1 MHDAIGSRS
10 SYEPVCTAHRSR
22 ETSYDGRV
30 TQRSSVK
37 TSDVVQKTSAIAAEV
52 ASKHAADVD
61 QKSRFPRESI
71 TALQQAKLM
80 SAAVPKSLGGAGAGM
95 LELGHQCAALAGG
108 CGSSGMVL
116 AMHHIQVA
124 CLARHGAGSP
134 YFENFLRENLV
145 ERQEVIASI
154 TSENGTFGD
163 TRSSICAVE
172 VDGERMSLKKDAT
185 TMSYGEHADAQLV
198 TCRRAADAP
207 NSDQILVLF
216 EKGNYTLTDI
226 GVWDTLGMRGT
237 CSPGAKFAGSGAA
250 AQIVPG
256 SFADSSAQ
264 TMVPYSH
271 ILWAALWWGIAND
284 AIGRAAQFVR
294 GEARK
299 KPGTVPPNATRL
311 ARAHV
316 ELQAMR
322 HNWES
327 CAIEFDEMTAED
339 DAKARNALDGM
350 GWALKMNQL
359 KMSCSEVAPKLVHE
373 ALQIIGIMAYKNDTK
388 FSVGRHYRDVLS
400 AALMVSNERIAGK
413 SASMLLVF
421 KDD

>member
-1 MHDAIGSRS
+1 VAYHLSVSTRTTVKAGELVAR
-10 SYEPVCTAHRSR
+10 
-22 ETSYDGRV
+22 
-30 TQRSSVK
+30 TQ
-37 TSDVVQKTSAIAAEV
+37 AIAQEV
-52 ASKHAADVD
+52 AAKHAADVD
-61 QKSRFPRESI
+61 GRARFPHE
-71 TALQQAKLM
+71 TFAALKDARLL
-80 SAAVPKSLGGAGAGM
+80 SAAVPKSHGGAGAGM
-95 LELGHQCAALAGG
+95 LELGAQCAALAQG
-108 CGSSGMVL
+108 CGSSAMVL

-124 CLARHGAGSP
+124 CIARHGTGTP
-134 YFENFLRENLV
+134 FFDRYMRESLV
-145 ERQEVIASI
+145 GKQDLIASI

-163 TRSSICAVE
+163 TRSSICAVA
-172 VDGERMSLKKDAT
+172 VDGDKMSLDKDAT
-185 TMSYGEHADAQLV
+185 TVSYGEHADAQLV
-198 TCRRAADAP
+198 TCRRAPDAAQ
-207 NSDQILVLF
+207 SDQVLVLF
-216 EKGNYTLTDI
+216 PKGDYTLAQSTT
-226 GVWDTLGMRGT
+226 WDTLGMRGT
-237 CSPGAKFAGSGAA
+237 CSPGAKFSGKGGAD
-250 AQIVPG
+250 QIVPG

-271 ILWAALWWGIAND
+271 ILWSSLWWGIAAD
-284 AIGRAAQFVR
+284 AIGRAAAFVR

-299 KPGTVPPNATRL
+299 KPGTVPANATRL

-327 CAIEFDEMTAED
+327 CAIDFDELTAKDGPAARD
-339 DAKARNALDGM
+339 DLGSM

-359 KMSCSEVAPKLVHE
+359 KMGCSEAAPRLCHE
-373 ALQIIGIMAYKNDTK
+373 ALQIIGIMGYKNDSK

>member
-1 MHDAIGSRS
+1 VAVTTRT
-10 SYEPVCTAHRSR
+10 TARN
-22 ETSYDGRV
+22 
-30 TQRSSVK
+30 
-37 TSDVVQKTSAIAAEV
+37 SDLVARTAAIATEV
-52 ASKHAADVD
+52 AAKHAGDVD
-61 QKSRFPRESI
+61 AKSRFPHE
-71 TALQQAKLM
+71 TFAALRHAKLV
-80 SAAVPKSLGGAGAGM
+80 SAAVPKSLGGHGAGM
-95 LELGHQCAALAGG
+95 LELGHQCAALSGA

-124 CLARHGAGSP
+124 CLARHGMGSP
-134 YFENFLRENLV
+134 YFERYMRERLV
-145 ERQEVIASI
+145 EKQDVIASI

-172 VDGERMSLKKDAT
+172 VTGDKMKLAKDAT

-198 TCRRAADAP
+198 TCRRAPDAAA
-207 NSDQILVLF
+207 SDQVLVLF
-216 EKGNYTLTDI
+216 EKGQYTLTDI
-226 GVWDTLGMRGT
+226 GSWDTLGMRGT
-237 CSPGAKFAGSGAA
+237 CSPGAKFAGGGAA
-250 AQIVPG
+250 EQIVPG

-271 ILWAALWWGIAND
+271 ILWSALWWGIAND

-294 GEARK
+294 ADARK
-299 KPGTVPPNATRL
+299 KPGTVPANATRL

-322 HNWES
+322 HNWEA
-327 CAIEFDEMTAED
+327 CAMEFDELGD
-339 DAKARNALDGM
+339 GPDARDQLGQMA
-350 GWALKMNQL
+350 WALRMNQL
-359 KMSCSEVAPKLVHE
+359 KMSCSEMAPKLCHE
-373 ALQIIGIMAYKNDTK
+373 ALQIIGIMAYKNDSK
-388 FSVGRHYRDVLS
+388 FSIGRHYRDVLS

>member
-1 MHDAIGSRS
+1 MTGEQLGYS
-10 SYEPVCTAHRSR
+10 SA
-22 ETSYDGRV
+22 V
-30 TQRSSVK
+30 TTRSSVK
-37 TSDVVQKTSAIAAEV
+37 TSNLVAQTAAIASEV
-52 ASKHAADVD
+52 AAKHAGDVD
-61 QKSRFPRESI
+61 SKSRFPHE
-71 TALQQAKLM
+71 TFAALKQARLLG
-80 SAAVPKSLGGAGAGM
+80 AAVPKAHGGHGAGM
-95 LELGHQCAALAGG
+95 FELGHQCAALAQG

-124 CLARHGAGSP
+124 CIARHGSGTPFFDA
-134 YFENFLRENLV
+134 YMRDHLV
-145 ERQEVIASI
+145 GKQDLIASI

-172 VDGERMSLKKDAT
+172 VAGDKMKLEKDAT
-185 TMSYGEHADAQLV
+185 TVSYGEHADAQLV
-198 TCRRAADAP
+198 TCRRAADAAQ
-207 NSDQILVLF
+207 SDQVLVLF
-216 EKGNYTLTDI
+216 KKGEYTLNQT
-226 GVWDTLGMRGT
+226 GTWDTLGMRGT
-237 CSPGAKFAGSGAA
+237 CSPGAKFAGHGGGD
-250 AQIVPG
+250 QVLPG

-271 ILWAALWWGIAND
+271 ILWSSLWWGIAAD

-294 GEARK
+294 AEARK
-299 KPGTVPPNATRL
+299 KPGTVPPQATRL
-311 ARAHV
+311 AKIHV

-327 CAIEFDEMTAED
+327 CALEFDELAD
-339 DAKARNALDGM
+339 DRGPLDSM

-359 KMSCSEVAPKLVHE
+359 KMSCSEMAPKIVHE
-373 ALQIIGIMAYKNDTK
+373 ALQIIGIMAYKNDSK